1 MKRFMLITGICLLT
15 APTIT
20 LADDDARK
28 GSLEKLADEA
38 RYENEYRKYQD
49 DLKEF
54 EEDHPDENQRAMMR
68 HYFRDPQPP
77 KR

>member
-1 MKRFMLITGICLLT
+1 MKRAIIILALLF
-15 APTIT
+15 PT
-20 LADDDARK
+20 LALGGENERK
-28 GSLEKLADEA
+28 GSLERLADEA